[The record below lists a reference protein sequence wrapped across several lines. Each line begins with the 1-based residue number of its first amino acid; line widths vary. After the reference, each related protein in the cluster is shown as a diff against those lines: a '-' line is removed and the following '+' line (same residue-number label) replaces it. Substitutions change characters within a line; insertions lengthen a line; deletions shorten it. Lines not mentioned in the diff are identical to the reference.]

1 MLSIFFLF
9 NVAQKSDNNIFT
21 VLSYRDTYEFQQV
34 EFRNCKIQWKPWLE
48 MNCPKIK
55 STVNHEKHICSTINK
70 TTSTFN
76 FPKTKVIL
84 SSEKSMAVC
93 AKKNE

>member
-1 MLSIFFLF
+1 
-9 NVAQKSDNNIFT
+9 
-21 VLSYRDTYEFQQV
+21 
-34 EFRNCKIQWKPWLE
+34 